1 MCSQP
6 QGRTITKEK
15 RMKCLM
21 TIKWPSFFLTTRQE
35 DYKRKE
41 DEVLD
46 DDQMAIL
53 LFTTL
58 RASGASLLYDG

>member
-1 MCSQP
+1 VQP
-6 QGRTITKEK
+6 
-15 RMKCLM
+15 
-21 TIKWPSFFLTTRQE
+21 TTRQE